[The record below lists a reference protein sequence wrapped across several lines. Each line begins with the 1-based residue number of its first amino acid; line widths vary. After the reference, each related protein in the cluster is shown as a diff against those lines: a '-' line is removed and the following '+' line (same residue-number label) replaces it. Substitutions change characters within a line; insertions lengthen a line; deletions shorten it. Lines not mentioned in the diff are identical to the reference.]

1 MDKIETKSG
10 LNSRQWGL
18 YRYLKDRGDQ
28 WTTQF
33 QIANDLRDLY
43 DYIEDDFITFHDHN
57 ARKLIGADIR
67 AINESDYI
75 HKPILS
81 GARGIKIANEKEF
94 DLYIGSNI
102 NAVINRLKR
111 LKKLANKASKHNQYR
126 LKLSEYQKEIYEA
139 FIDDSDVSKGNIS

>member
-1 MDKIETKSG
+1 MDKVETKSG
-10 LNSRQWGL
+10 LNSRQWAL

-33 QIANDLRDLY
+33 QIANDLRDVY
-43 DYIEDDFITFHDHN
+43 DYMEDDLITFHDSL
-57 ARKLIGADIR
+57 ARKTMSKDIR

-81 GARGIKIANEKEF
+81 SARGIKIANEKEF

-102 NAVINRLKR
+102 NAVIKRLTM
-111 LKKLANKASKHNQYR
+111 LKKLANKASKNNQYR
-126 LKLSEYQKEIYEA
+126 LKLSEYQKDIYECFVDENA
-139 FIDDSDVSKGNIS
+139 SNNNIS